1 MNLPW
6 EKIKL
11 AALDLDGTTLRPNGT
26 LSDRT
31 KNALENCLRHGIEIV
46 IASGRAYAT
55 LPDEVLAVRAVGC
68 ADVSDKTVMNEVSR
82 GIRYAITSNGAA
94 VNEVPSGKRLW
105 AKCLSMKAVEHIL
118 NVEEGELAAMET
130 FVDGVPYAGEDYVRN
145 PERWGCPSSS
155 VGYVKNTRRPVAD
168 IRKFILEHRDRLDSI
183 DFICGDMN
191 LKQRLEKRILAEAED
206 VYATASVP
214 HLLELSA
221 AGGKGAGLRTV
232 CELTGILPE
241 ETAAC
246 GNADNDADMLLISGI
261 GAAVAD
267 ATPGC
272 LDAADIVIG
281 TNREDGVAEFL
292 EKLVLYR

>member
-6 EKIKL
+6 EKIRL

-31 KNALENCLRHGIEIV
+31 KRALEDCLRHGIEIV

-55 LPDEVLAVRAVGC
+55 LPDEVLAVV
-68 ADVSDKTVMNEVSR
+68 

-105 AKCLSMKAVEHIL
+105 ARCIDREDAEHIL
-118 NVEEGELAAMET
+118 EAADGEAAALET
-130 FVDGVPYAGEDYVRN
+130 FVDGVPYAGRDYVED
-145 PERWGCPSSS
+145 PEKWGCPSVS
-155 VGYVKNTRRPVAD
+155 VGYVKSTRRPQAD
-168 IRKFILEHRDRLDSI
+168 IRKFIRDHGDRLDSI
-183 DFICGDMN
+183 DFICGDMR
-191 LKQRLEKRILAEAED
+191 LKERLEEKVLACTEGI
-206 VYATASVP
+206 YATSSVP
-214 HLLELSA
+214 HLLEFSA

-232 CELTGILPE
+232 CRLAGILPE

-246 GNADNDADMLLISGI
+246 GNADNDADMLRISGI

-272 LDAADIVIG
+272 LDAADIIIG
-281 TNREDGVAEFL
+281 TNREDGVAAFL
-292 EKLVLYR
+292 EEIIRRRNRP